1 MEPHAGKGI
10 PLLGGQLISVIDDDE
25 SALLTL
31 AALLRSI
38 GFDTKTFRSAAD
50 YINFGLAE
58 RPCCIIVDI
67 QMPGMSGIALKRWL
81 DSYGSSAPIIMTTAL
96 TEQRVWDQAL
106 ATGPVCLLK
115 KPFDADE
122 LLCCLNKAI
131 GFE

>member
-1 MEPHAGKGI
+1 M
-10 PLLGGQLISVIDDDE
+10 PLVGGQLISVIDDDE

-38 GFDTKTFRSAAD
+38 GFDTKIFRSAEE
-50 YINFGLAE
+50 YIDAGSAE
-58 RPCCIIVDI
+58 SPCCIIVDI

-81 DSYGSSAPIIMTTAL
+81 DSNGNSAPVIMTTAL

-122 LLCCLNKAI
+122 LLCCLSKAI

>member
-1 MEPHAGKGI
+1 M
-10 PLLGGQLISVIDDDE
+10 GGQLVSVIDDDE

-38 GFDTKTFRSAAD
+38 GFDTKIFRSAED
-50 YINFGLAE
+50 YINAGLAE

-81 DSYGSSAPIIMTTAL
+81 DSYGSSAPVIMTTAL